1 MHQKQAG
8 AFRSTGYLVPGTGC
22 LGACPIPAQWHHNGG
37 KLGRAA
43 RFPEGARVAQV
54 QPATLGGGLTQA
66 RRGPAPAS
74 GVAKPAAWPGPWRA
88 SRVPFRG
95 PLPLTVAAARGRAGR
110 SRGRTPATPNTP
122 RREASLRKRH
132 GWSPGRALAAQ
143 CWQPGTGRIM
153 MAPCGLPSPTSQVG
167 SRRLQETMDVWIV
180 LGCGGAAAR

>member
-1 MHQKQAG
+1 MHQEQAG
-8 AFRSTGYLVPGTGC
+8 AFPSTGYLVPGTGC

-110 SRGRTPATPNTP
+110 SRGRTPATPHTP
-122 RREASLRKRH
+122 RREASLRRRL
-132 GWSPGRALAAQ
+132 GGSPGRALAAQ
-143 CWQPGTGRIM
+143 GRQPGTGRIM

-167 SRRLQETMDVWIV
+167 SRRLEETMDVWIV